1 MSAYWERWKADT
13 TRPFALAF
21 SMAFAL
27 LFTGRFYLTHAFIF
41 LFLAFRFWMM
51 SYFISSRLPPL
62 RPIPLIQR
70 GIAYASKSV
79 PFFYRNP
86 LPGPAGALFL
96 FGETLALAGVLLST
110 WGIIDLG
117 RRFGI
122 SPAKRGEV
130 CRTGVYRWMKHPI
143 YIGYALVEFD
153 CVLLNPANLSI
164 YLISMVSLV
173 VRGYLENRVLQGFEV
188 GGLP

>member
-1 MSAYWERWKADT
+1 MRTYWTRWKADT

-21 SMAFAL
+21 SIAFAL
-27 LFTGRFYLTHAFIF
+27 MFTGRFYVTHAFIF
-41 LFLAFRFWMM
+41 LLLAFRFWLM
-51 SYFISSRLPPL
+51 SYFISSRFPPE
-62 RPIPLIQR
+62 RPAPMYQR

-86 LPGPAGALFL
+86 LPATAGALFL
-96 FGETLALAGVLLST
+96 FGETLALIGVLLST

-130 CRTGVYRWMKHPI
+130 CHSGVYRWIRHPM
-143 YIGYALVEFD
+143 YAGYALVEVD
-153 CVLLNPANLSI
+153 CVFLNPANLVI
-164 YLISMVSLV
+164 FVISMASLV
-173 VRGYLENRVLQGFEV
+173 VRGYLENRVLQEA
-188 GGLP
+188 